1 MVAGLLVLHTHE
13 NMKKRNEKENEIA
26 DNLSPFVQFLRSEI
40 SKKET

>member
-1 MVAGLLVLHTHE
+1 MVGGLLVLHTHE
-13 NMKKRNEKENEIA
+13 NMKKRNEKENEI